1 MNFLDISTVALIA
14 AAIGFYLQLM
24 AAYRKKVREFEV
36 DQSRFANHKKAKKNP
51 LTKPVF
57 GSFSKKP
64 LDWVI
69 GGVGYLMM
77 MFGIL
82 VYVSWLKI
90 PSIQTAWWAPTA
102 AGIILFSWFFH

>member
-1 MNFLDISTVALIA
+1 MNLLDISTVALIA
-14 AAIGFYLQLM
+14 SALGFYLQLIS
-24 AAYRKKVREFEV
+24 AYRKKMREFEV
-36 DQSRFANHKKAKKNP
+36 EQSRFANRKKAGKKP
-51 LTKPVF
+51 LSKPVF

-69 GGVGYLMM
+69 GGIGYLMM

-82 VYVSWLKI
+82 IYVSWLKI
-90 PSIQTAWWAPTA
+90 PGIESAWWAPTA

>member
-36 DQSRFANHKKAKKNP
+36 EQSRNANKKKAHKNP
-51 LTKPVF
+51 MTKPIF

-82 VYVSWLKI
+82 VYVNWLKI
-90 PSIQTAWWAPTA
+90 PGIQTAWWAPTA